1 MRHRHQRCV
10 ASRRR
15 LVWRAETAAARC
27 RSARRTTTLCCNA
40 ATAVPEY
47 NIEALELEHARTKAR
62 YVHIDAKDPNNVFSV
77 MFRTPPASSNG
88 IAHILEHTT
97 LCGSRQFPVRDPFFN
112 MIKRSLNT
120 YMNALTAYDHTM
132 YPFST
137 REREGPEEP
146 ARGVPRCGLLPE
158 PASSRLSAGRTS
170 TGDCRH
176 QGRRA

>member
-1 MRHRHQRCV
+1 MRSSVTTFGKNESEHE
-10 ASRRR
+10 SRRDVPHFVLQR
-15 LVWRAETAAARC
+15 
-27 RSARRTTTLCCNA
+27 

-132 YPFST
+132 Y
-137 REREGPEEP
+137 R
-146 ARGVPRCGLLPE
+146 
-158 PASSRLSAGRTS
+158 SRP
-170 TGDCRH
+170 
-176 QGRRA
+176 